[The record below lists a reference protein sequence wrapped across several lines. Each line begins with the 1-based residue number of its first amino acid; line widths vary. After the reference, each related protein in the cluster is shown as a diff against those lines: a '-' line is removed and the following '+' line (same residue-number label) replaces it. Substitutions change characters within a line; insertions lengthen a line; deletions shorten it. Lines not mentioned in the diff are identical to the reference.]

1 MHCRWSQP
9 NCCLLTL
16 KPSHLL
22 YSEDDMKAETLTSCC
37 CKTKFY
43 EWIKKGK
50 QLNLLWRA
58 IWFNAIFS
66 LHIYLAVECVGVDRR
81 ARCVC
86 AVRGGAPQQHS
97 QQSKKWST
105 TKYKWHTYHIR
116 RIYLTKL
123 YWKLWR
129 ISVQVQ
135 FQDSSTS
142 ITFWCVFLL
151 ALKSTNQ
158 TISLFFLVFIF
169 IFSVTTLWHY

>member
-1 MHCRWSQP
+1 MIWKLRPLQAAVAKQSFM
-9 NCCLLTL
+9 NGL
-16 KPSHLL
+16 KKENS
-22 YSEDDMKAETLTSCC
+22 
-37 CKTKFY
+37 
-43 EWIKKGK
+43 WICSDVQYG
-50 QLNLLWRA
+50 LML
-58 IWFNAIFS
+58 FFS
-66 LHIYLAVECVGVDRR
+66 LHIYLAVECVGEDRR